1 MVRKAGIKMEEA
13 GVKMERQVWSWG
25 GGSEDGEAGMKIDGQ
40 V

>member
-1 MVRKAGIKMEEA
+1 MEEA